1 MKFRPK
7 TKRNLKD
14 IATSQNLNISMIV
27 TDY

>member
-7 TKRNLKD
+7 TKRNIKN
-14 IATSQNLNISMIV
+14 IATSQKLNISMIV